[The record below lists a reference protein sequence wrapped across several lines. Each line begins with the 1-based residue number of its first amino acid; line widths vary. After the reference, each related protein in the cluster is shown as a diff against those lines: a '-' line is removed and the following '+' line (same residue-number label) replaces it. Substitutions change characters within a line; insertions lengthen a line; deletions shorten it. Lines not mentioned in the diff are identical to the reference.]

1 MAVKSN
7 CTYKVLVW
15 VATMVGLLVLA
26 LACSNP
32 PPSADAQIALC
43 SNLTTFQQSVE
54 ELTNLD
60 SYSTMGEVKAAANM
74 ARHSFDAVQQAN
86 AEVNNA
92 QVDTLRTAYEDLQS
106 AIADLPDDATVEE
119 AASSLQPQIAAVQT
133 ARDQVNARVECP

>member
-7 CTYKVLVW
+7 WSYKVLGW
-15 VATMVGLLVLA
+15 VATAVGLLALA
-26 LACSNP
+26 LACSSP
-32 PPSADAQIALC
+32 SSADAQVALC

-54 ELTNLD
+54 ELTTLD

-92 QVDTLRTAYEDLQS
+92 QVDTLRNAYEDLQS
-106 AIADLPDDATVEE
+106 AIAALPDDATVEE
-119 AASSLQPQIAAVQT
+119 AATSLQPQIAAVQS
-133 ARDQVNARVECP
+133 ARDQVSSRMECP